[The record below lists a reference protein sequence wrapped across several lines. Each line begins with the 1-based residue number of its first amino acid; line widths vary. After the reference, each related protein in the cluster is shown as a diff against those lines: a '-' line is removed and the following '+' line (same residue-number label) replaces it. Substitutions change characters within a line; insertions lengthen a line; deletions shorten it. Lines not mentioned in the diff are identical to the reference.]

1 MPGRGPMMWRTA
13 GCCAGD
19 GQVTQVDIYG
29 NGLTVGIVG
38 LKAAFEQLYALGLD
52 PDDSLGD
59 ELLAMVKEARNYV
72 PRSAEQAYKAAL
84 LREYAAF
91 CARKGRVSG

>member
-13 GCCAGD
+13 GCCGGD
-19 GQVTQVDIYG
+19 SSVTQVDIYG

-38 LKAAFEQLYALGLD
+38 LQAAFEQLYALGLD
-52 PDDSLGD
+52 PDDSVQN
-59 ELLAMVKEARNYV
+59 ELLAMIKAQNYV
-72 PRSAEQAYKAAL
+72 PQSAEEAYKTAL

-91 CARKGRVSG
+91 CAKKESGK

>member
-13 GCCAGD
+13 GCCGGD
-19 GQVTQVDIYG
+19 SRVTQVDIYG

-38 LKAAFEQLYALGLD
+38 LQAAFEQLYALGLN
-52 PDDSLGD
+52 PDDSVQD
-59 ELLAMVKEARNYV
+59 ELLAMIKAQNYV
-72 PRSAEQAYKAAL
+72 PRSAEEAYKSAL

-91 CARKGRVSG
+91 CAQKDQAGR